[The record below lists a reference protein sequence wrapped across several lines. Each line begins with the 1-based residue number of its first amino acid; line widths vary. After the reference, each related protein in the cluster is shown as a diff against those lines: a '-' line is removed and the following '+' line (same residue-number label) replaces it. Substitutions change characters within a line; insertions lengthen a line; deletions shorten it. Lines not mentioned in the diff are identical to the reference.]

1 MPYLLDVEHSAVRLK
16 LSLITWLELTEI
28 ILYHLIRVLF
38 DLNND
43 EYFGHGEHMI
53 SLFDYVSMFL
63 TGRKTLQTS
72 ENDVIHGLVYWKKN
86 LVHDENG
93 KGKQQL
99 LPAVL

>member
-1 MPYLLDVEHSAVRLK
+1 MIMPYLLDVEHSAVWLK

-53 SLFDYVSMFL
+53 SLFDYVCFWQEGKHYKQVKMMLFMGWF
-63 TGRKTLQTS
+63 TERKT
-72 ENDVIHGLVYWKKN
+72 
-86 LVHDENG
+86 
-93 KGKQQL
+93 
-99 LPAVL
+99 